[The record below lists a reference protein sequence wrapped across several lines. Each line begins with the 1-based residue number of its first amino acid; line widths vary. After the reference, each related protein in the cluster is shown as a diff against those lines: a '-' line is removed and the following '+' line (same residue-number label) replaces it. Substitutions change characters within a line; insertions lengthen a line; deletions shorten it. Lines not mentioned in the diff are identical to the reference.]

1 MLAVCLIQNG
11 GKSRLWSPI
20 GARFLYRRMWVKKKK
35 ISKKS
40 AGHFSGLRKTI
51 RIVFFGRKNNW
62 HKKLTKKPCAGY
74 FSYQKKQHGL
84 FFVAV
89 QTFSKKIFACVLKS
103 TKMGDLI
110 NAIGLMIKGTFFFL
124 LLNICLGILFWVI
137 LRIVILK

>member
-62 HKKLTKKPCAGY
+62 HKKLTKALCRLLFLP
-74 FSYQKKQHGL
+74 KKTTRIVFRGSSNI
-84 FFVAV
+84 F
-89 QTFSKKIFACVLKS
+89 KK
-103 TKMGDLI
+103 
-110 NAIGLMIKGTFFFL
+110 
-124 LLNICLGILFWVI
+124 NICLCTQINKNGGPHQRHWINDQGNFFFFTFNYLFRYFILGFF
-137 LRIVILK
+137 LGS